1 MKKTTYILCLA
12 FLAFMSCDNVS
23 EDDLIEPI
31 VIEPDVFVTYD
42 ANVKSI
48 IDNNCIVC
56 HNNPPVNGASVPLIT
71 YNDVKT
77 AVESI
82 GLIGRISAQAGD
94 PGAMPLGGP
103 RLPQNFIDIV
113 NQWQADGLLEN

>member
-1 MKKTTYILCLA
+1 MKKITYTLCLA
-12 FLAFMSCDNVS
+12 FLAFMSCDNAS

-31 VIEPDVFVTYD
+31 VIAPDVSVTYD

-56 HNNPPVNGASVPLIT
+56 HNNPPVNGASTSLVT

-77 AVESI
+77 SVESI
-82 GLIGRISAQAGD
+82 GLIGRISSQAGD

-113 NQWQADGLLEN
+113 TQWQADGLLEN